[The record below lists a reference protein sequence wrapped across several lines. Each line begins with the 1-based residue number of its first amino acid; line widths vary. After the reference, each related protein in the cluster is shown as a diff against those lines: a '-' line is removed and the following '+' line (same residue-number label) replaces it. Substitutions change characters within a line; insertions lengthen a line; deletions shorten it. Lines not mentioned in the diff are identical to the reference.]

1 MKIAAVAKN
10 KNGGY
15 FERGKLFTRAKW
27 EEIMEIYNN
36 DVSLSGKCL
45 TDRLSKL
52 EKIGSSTAAKAV
64 HYSEL
69 GFGPSYE
76 KNTVI
81 DVGSSRGQK

>member
-15 FERGKLFTRAKW
+15 FEQGKSFTRAKW
-27 EEIMEIYNN
+27 AEIIEIYNN
-36 DVSLSGKCL
+36 NVSLSGKCS
-45 TDRLSKL
+45 TNRLAKL
-52 EKIGSSTAAKAV
+52 SRIGWSTAAKAV